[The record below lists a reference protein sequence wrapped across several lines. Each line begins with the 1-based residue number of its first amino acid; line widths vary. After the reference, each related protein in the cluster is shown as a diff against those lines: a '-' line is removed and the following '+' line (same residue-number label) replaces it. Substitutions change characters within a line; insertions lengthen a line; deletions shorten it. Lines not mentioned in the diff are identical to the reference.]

1 MILRK
6 TILRALRTR
15 AGHTKKECADL
26 LGVVESH
33 IQKAEATRA
42 GLSDRKLARLFEVY
56 GVTPEEAEKVAEEY
70 KTKQRE
76 LKLKDAQRKAK
87 LKTQS
92 GVLYDVQIG
101 ISERGFPIT
110 LAQMVKWL
118 QDGKPIKPE
127 HGEALVEYIEDKIE
141 EYEAA
146 HPACESGES
155 LI

>member
-33 IQKAEATRA
+33 VDKAEKTRA

-56 GVTPEEAEKVAEEY
+56 EVTPEEAEKVAKDY
-70 KTKQRE
+70 KDE
-76 LKLKDAQRKAK
+76 LRKAK
-87 LKTQS
+87 VKLAS

-127 HGEALVEYIEDKIE
+127 HGDALIEYIEDKIE

-146 HPACESGES
+146 HPACETGEA